1 MSAGAEA
8 KAAHAVIDEWIRW
21 KAFKINHRWRHFI
34 SAPPCGSLS
43 KLFIVSARRH
53 GRCHPARVARGLV
66 VGRDA
71 AHLLRYGVLLFDS
84 NLLRSDLHRIRTAAV
99 VDSMVVAAD

>member
-8 KAAHAVIDEWIRW
+8 KAAYAVIDEWIRQ
-21 KAFKINHRWRHFI
+21 KAFKIDHRWRHFI

-43 KLFIVSARRH
+43 KLFIVSARRRR
-53 GRCHPARVARGLV
+53 RCHPARIARGLV

-71 AHLLRYGVLLFDS
+71 AHLLRYGVLLLS
-84 NLLRSDLHRIRTAAV
+84 
-99 VDSMVVAAD
+99 AAD

>member
-1 MSAGAEA
+1 MRCSITVAMEA
-8 KAAHAVIDEWIRW
+8 KATQATAAAAVDEWIQR
-21 KAFKINHRWRHFI
+21 KALKINHRWRHFI

-71 AHLLRYGVLLFDS
+71 AHLLRYGVLLVP
-84 NLLRSDLHRIRTAAV
+84 RIRY
-99 VDSMVVAAD
+99 